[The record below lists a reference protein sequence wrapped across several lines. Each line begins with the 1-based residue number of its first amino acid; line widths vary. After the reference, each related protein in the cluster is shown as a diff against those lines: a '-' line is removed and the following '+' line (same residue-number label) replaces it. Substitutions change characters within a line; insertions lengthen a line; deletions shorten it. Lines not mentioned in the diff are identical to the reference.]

1 MLIIGEGTLCLMDGA
16 DAAIRSGEM
25 DAIKQISY
33 TIKDIYN
40 LPEGKRA
47 ELINGQIYMMAPP
60 STKHQK
66 LISALHGKIYNYI
79 ESHNGNC
86 EIIPA
91 PFAVFLKDNDENE
104 SYVEPDISVICDP
117 DKIDDKGCHGSPD
130 WIIEIVSSSSRKMD
144 YSRKQFLY
152 LEAGVLEYWI
162 VDPIK
167 ETILIYRQSEDW
179 VPLFTRFGEKVKSGI
194 YDDLEIVIA

>member
-179 VPLFTRFGEKVKSGI
+179 VLLFARFGEKVKSGI
-194 YDDLEIVIA
+194 YDDLEIVIV

>member
-1 MLIIGEGTLCLMDGA
+1 MCLMDGA

-152 LEAGVLEYWI
+152 LEACGGHTFDWGVQCAGGHWNY
-162 VDPIK
+162 VK
-167 ETILIYRQSEDW
+167 EPGLGWELGWEGRGRC
-179 VPLFTRFGEKVKSGI
+179 L
-194 YDDLEIVIA
+194 

>member
-167 ETILIYRQSEDW
+167 EAILIYRQSEDW
-179 VPLFTRFGEKVKSGI
+179 VPLFARFGEKVKSGI
-194 YDDLEIVIA
+194 YDDLEIVIV

>member
-1 MLIIGEGTLCLMDGA
+1 
-16 DAAIRSGEM
+16 M

-47 ELINGQIYMMAPP
+47 ELINGQIYMMAPL

-179 VPLFTRFGEKVKSGI
+179 VPLFARFGEKVKSGI

>member
-1 MLIIGEGTLCLMDGA
+1 MPLLKEDI
-16 DAAIRSGEM
+16 
-25 DAIKQISY
+25 Y
-33 TIKDIYN
+33 TIKDIYA
-40 LPEGKRA
+40 LPAGERA
-47 ELINGQIYMMAPP
+47 ELIEGKIYDMAPP
-60 STKHQK
+60 SAAHQRI
-66 LISALHGKIYNYI
+66 LIALSTAIYNYI
-79 ESHNGNC
+79 DSNKGSC
-86 EIIPA
+86 GVYLA
-91 PFAVFLKDNDENE
+91 PFAVFLNE
-104 SYVEPDISVICDP
+104 DDKNYVEPDISVICDP

-179 VPLFTRFGEKVKSGI
+179 VPLFARFGEKVKSGI
-194 YDDLEIVIA
+194 YDDLEIVIV

>member
-1 MLIIGEGTLCLMDGA
+1 
-16 DAAIRSGEM
+16 M

-91 PFAVFLKDNDENE
+91 PFAVFLKDNDEKRP
-104 SYVEPDISVICDP
+104 SQ
-117 DKIDDKGCHGSPD
+117 G
-130 WIIEIVSSSSRKMD
+130 
-144 YSRKQFLY
+144 KQC
-152 LEAGVLEYWI
+152 
-162 VDPIK
+162 
-167 ETILIYRQSEDW
+167 SC
-179 VPLFTRFGEKVKSGI
+179 
-194 YDDLEIVIA
+194 

>member
-1 MLIIGEGTLCLMDGA
+1 MCLMDGA

>member
-130 WIIEIVSSSSRKMD
+130 WIIEIVSASSRKMD

>member
-1 MLIIGEGTLCLMDGA
+1 
-16 DAAIRSGEM
+16 M

-179 VPLFTRFGEKVKSGI
+179 VPLFARCGEKVKSGI
-194 YDDLEIVIA
+194 YDDLEIVIV

>member
-1 MLIIGEGTLCLMDGA
+1 
-16 DAAIRSGEM
+16 
-25 DAIKQISY
+25 
-33 TIKDIYN
+33 
-40 LPEGKRA
+40 
-47 ELINGQIYMMAPP
+47 
-60 STKHQK
+60 
-66 LISALHGKIYNYI
+66 
-79 ESHNGNC
+79 
-86 EIIPA
+86 
-91 PFAVFLKDNDENE
+91 
-104 SYVEPDISVICDP
+104 
-117 DKIDDKGCHGSPD
+117 
-130 WIIEIVSSSSRKMD
+130 MD

>member
-1 MLIIGEGTLCLMDGA
+1 
-16 DAAIRSGEM
+16 M

-104 SYVEPDISVICDP
+104 SYVEPDISVICNP
-117 DKIDDKGCHGSPD
+117 DKLDDKGCNGAPD
-130 WIIEIVSSSSRKMD
+130 WVIEIVSPSSQRMD
-144 YSRKQFLY
+144 YMIKLFKYRT
-152 LEAGVLEYWI
+152 AGVREYWI
-162 VDPIK
+162 VDSLKNRITVYNF
-167 ETILIYRQSEDW
+167 EEDTMQEYTFSEDI
-179 VPLFTRFGEKVKSGI
+179 PAGI
-194 YDDLEIVIA
+194 YQGKLTINLSNIQR

>member
-47 ELINGQIYMMAPP
+47 ELINGQIYMMAPL

-179 VPLFTRFGEKVKSGI
+179 VPLFARFGEKVKSGI
-194 YDDLEIVIA
+194 YDDLEIVIV